1 MGTSGRRT
9 LRRPS
14 RPGPESA
21 RTAYR
26 GMQRTSKSPFGFK
39 LKNRDLCRGAG
50 RIVRIVNDGWPSDKR
65 QPDAVCRRLA
75 CLPAFARKKLLSAI
89 LKIFAVFLSGFLS
102 SKRKEL
108 GGRTMTDLNRQFDE
122 NVYDLNAILH
132 PGSVFD
138 HPRDVLAD
146 ATLSRAE
153 KRAILASWASDAAA
167 VTSCPSLRAVPGAK
181 RLVPIDDILE
191 ALSSLDH
198 SPRTPPGGKPAR
210 LKSTDRVA
218 MAA

>member
-1 MGTSGRRT
+1 VRQPWGKEII
-9 LRRPS
+9 RPS
-14 RPGPESA
+14 LE
-21 RTAYR
+21 
-26 GMQRTSKSPFGFK
+26 
-39 LKNRDLCRGAG
+39 N
-50 RIVRIVNDGWPSDKR
+50 
-65 QPDAVCRRLA
+65 CRRFSKWIFVLETKGVG
-75 CLPAFARKKLLSAI
+75 RKD
-89 LKIFAVFLSGFLS
+89 
-102 SKRKEL
+102 
-108 GGRTMTDLNRQFDE
+108 MTDLNRHFDE

-132 PGSVFD
+132 PGTVFD

-167 VTSCPSLRAVPGAK
+167 VTSCPSLRAIPGTK
-181 RLVPIDDILE
+181 NVVSIDDILE

-198 SPRTPPGGKPAR
+198 SPRTPPGGKPVR